1 MYRGRSSQIGV
12 IKEKCYGSELSKYE
26 GIETKER
33 FRYAPGVGKGSYSC
47 SHDFRHR
54 KIAIGLISCR
64 DD

>member
-33 FRYAPGVGKGSYSC
+33 FRYAPGVERVHTVALMILGTEK
-47 SHDFRHR
+47 
-54 KIAIGLISCR
+54 
-64 DD
+64 